1 METKTIE
8 MINASEMT
16 KERVSPNIYYINYTY
31 NAIEYYTPMDSTYK
45 FDDDF
50 EFPEE
55 IDYGKLGY
63 RRMVHGEDILDEFY
77 LEEES
82 EKQQLLEEERRV
94 QRLKEERLQ
103 REGLLPI
110 TKEKIVV
117 KKTSLLRYLKNL
129 DAEYKMF
136 FGMDEFRRVYKLF
149 TILFTQVLLA
159 IFH

>member
-1 METKTIE
+1 MKTNGFE
-8 MINASEMT
+8 MIKASEMT
-16 KERVSPNIYYINYTY
+16 KERVNPNIYYINYTY

-82 EKQQLLEEERRV
+82 EKQRILKEERRV
-94 QRLKEERLQ
+94 QKLKKARLK
-103 REGLLPI
+103 REGLLPLS
-110 TKEKIVV
+110 KEEKLNDLYDEIGDILIYIFYTIMLICFLIVL
-117 KKTSLLRYLKNL
+117 SIP
-129 DAEYKMF
+129 
-136 FGMDEFRRVYKLF
+136 FR
-149 TILFTQVLLA
+149 
-159 IFH
+159 

>member
-1 METKTIE
+1 MKTNGFE
-8 MINASEMT
+8 MIKASEMT
-16 KERVSPNIYYINYTY
+16 KERVNPNIYYINYTY

-82 EKQQLLEEERRV
+82 EKQRILKEERRV
-94 QRLKEERLQ
+94 QKLKEERLK

-110 TKEKIVV
+110 SKEEKLYDLYNEIGDILIYIYYTIMLICFLIVL
-117 KKTSLLRYLKNL
+117 SLP
-129 DAEYKMF
+129 
-136 FGMDEFRRVYKLF
+136 FR
-149 TILFTQVLLA
+149 
-159 IFH
+159 

>member
-1 METKTIE
+1 MKTNGFE
-8 MINASEMT
+8 MIKASEMT
-16 KERVSPNIYYINYTY
+16 KERVNPNIYYINYTY

-63 RRMVHGEDILDEFY
+63 RRIVHGEDILDEFY

-82 EKQQLLEEERRV
+82 EKQRILKEERRV
-94 QRLKEERLQ
+94 QKLKKARLK

-110 TKEKIVV
+110 SKEEKLYDLYNEIGDILIYIFYTIMLICFLIVL
-117 KKTSLLRYLKNL
+117 SLP
-129 DAEYKMF
+129 
-136 FGMDEFRRVYKLF
+136 FR
-149 TILFTQVLLA
+149 
-159 IFH
+159 

>member
-1 METKTIE
+1 MKTNGLE
-8 MINASEMT
+8 MIKVSEMT
-16 KERVSPNIYYINYTY
+16 KERVNPNIYYINYTY

-82 EKQQLLEEERRV
+82 EKQRILKEERRV
-94 QRLKEERLQ
+94 QKLKKARLK
-103 REGLLPI
+103 REGLLPLS
-110 TKEKIVV
+110 KEEKLNDLYDEIGDILIYIFYTIMLICFLIVL
-117 KKTSLLRYLKNL
+117 SIP
-129 DAEYKMF
+129 
-136 FGMDEFRRVYKLF
+136 FR
-149 TILFTQVLLA
+149 
-159 IFH
+159 

>member
-1 METKTIE
+1 MKTNGLE
-8 MINASEMT
+8 MIKVSEMT
-16 KERVSPNIYYINYTY
+16 KERVNPNIYYINYTY
-31 NAIEYYTPMDSTYK
+31 KGVEYYTPMDSTYK

-82 EKQQLLEEERRV
+82 EKQRILKEERRV
-94 QRLKEERLQ
+94 QKLKKARLK

-110 TKEKIVV
+110 TKEEKLNDLYDEIGDILIYIFYTIMLICFLIVL
-117 KKTSLLRYLKNL
+117 SIP
-129 DAEYKMF
+129 
-136 FGMDEFRRVYKLF
+136 FR
-149 TILFTQVLLA
+149 
-159 IFH
+159 

>member
-1 METKTIE
+1 MKTNGLE
-8 MINASEMT
+8 MIKVSEMT
-16 KERVSPNIYYINYTY
+16 KERVNPNIYYINYTY

-82 EKQQLLEEERRV
+82 EKQRILKEERRV
-94 QRLKEERLQ
+94 QKLKKARLK

-129 DAEYKMF
+129 DAEYKMM
-136 FGMDEFRRVYKLF
+136 FGMVAVYLLIIFLAFIGYLF
-149 TILFTQVLLA
+149 DK
-159 IFH
+159 

>member
-1 METKTIE
+1 MKTNGFE
-8 MINASEMT
+8 MIKASEMT
-16 KERVSPNIYYINYTY
+16 KERVNPNIYYINYTY

-82 EKQQLLEEERRV
+82 EKQRILKEERRV
-94 QRLKEERLQ
+94 QKLKEERLK

-110 TKEKIVV
+110 SKEEKLYDLYNEIGDILIYIFYTIMLICFLIVL
-117 KKTSLLRYLKNL
+117 SLPFK
-129 DAEYKMF
+129 
-136 FGMDEFRRVYKLF
+136 
-149 TILFTQVLLA
+149 
-159 IFH
+159 

>member
-1 METKTIE
+1 MKTNGFE
-8 MINASEMT
+8 MIKASEMT
-16 KERVSPNIYYINYTY
+16 KERVNPNIYYINYTY

-63 RRMVHGEDILDEFY
+63 RRIVHGEDILDEFY

-82 EKQQLLEEERRV
+82 EKQRILKEERRV
-94 QRLKEERLQ
+94 QKLKEERLK

-110 TKEKIVV
+110 SKEEKLYDLYNEIGDILIYIYFI
-117 KKTSLLRYLKNL
+117 LLCLYV
-129 DAEYKMF
+129 F
-136 FGMDEFRRVYKLF
+136 
-149 TILFTQVLLA
+149 
-159 IFH
+159 

>member
-1 METKTIE
+1 MKTNGLE
-8 MINASEMT
+8 MIKVSEMT
-16 KERVSPNIYYINYTY
+16 KERVNPNIYYINYTY
-31 NAIEYYTPMDSTYK
+31 KGVEYYTPMDSTYK

-82 EKQQLLEEERRV
+82 EKQRILKEERRV
-94 QRLKEERLQ
+94 QKLKKARLK

-129 DAEYKMF
+129 DAEYKMM
-136 FGMDEFRRVYKLF
+136 FGMVAVYLLIIFLAFIGYLF
-149 TILFTQVLLA
+149 DK
-159 IFH
+159 

>member
-1 METKTIE
+1 MKTNGFE
-8 MINASEMT
+8 MIKASEMT
-16 KERVSPNIYYINYTY
+16 KERVNPNIYYINYTY

-82 EKQQLLEEERRV
+82 EKQRILKEERRV
-94 QRLKEERLQ
+94 QKLKEERLK

-110 TKEKIVV
+110 SKEEKLYDLYNEIGDILIYIFYTIMLICFLIVL
-117 KKTSLLRYLKNL
+117 SIP
-129 DAEYKMF
+129 
-136 FGMDEFRRVYKLF
+136 FR
-149 TILFTQVLLA
+149 
-159 IFH
+159 

>member
-1 METKTIE
+1 MKTNGFE
-8 MINASEMT
+8 MIKASEMT
-16 KERVSPNIYYINYTY
+16 KERVNPNIYYINYTY

-82 EKQQLLEEERRV
+82 EKQRILKEERRV
-94 QRLKEERLQ
+94 QKLKKARLK
-103 REGLLPI
+103 REGLLPLS
-110 TKEKIVV
+110 KEEKLNDLYDEIGDILICIYYTIMLICFLIVL
-117 KKTSLLRYLKNL
+117 SIP
-129 DAEYKMF
+129 
-136 FGMDEFRRVYKLF
+136 FR
-149 TILFTQVLLA
+149 
-159 IFH
+159 

>member
-1 METKTIE
+1 MKTNGFE
-8 MINASEMT
+8 MIKASEMT
-16 KERVSPNIYYINYTY
+16 KERVNPNIYYINYTY
-31 NAIEYYTPMDSTYK
+31 NAIEYYTPMDNTYK

-82 EKQQLLEEERRV
+82 EKQRILKEERRV
-94 QRLKEERLQ
+94 QKLKEERLQ

-110 TKEKIVV
+110 SKEEKLYDLYNEIGDILIYIFYTIMLICFLIVL
-117 KKTSLLRYLKNL
+117 SLP
-129 DAEYKMF
+129 
-136 FGMDEFRRVYKLF
+136 FR
-149 TILFTQVLLA
+149 
-159 IFH
+159 

>member
-1 METKTIE
+1 MKTNGFE
-8 MINASEMT
+8 MIKASEMT
-16 KERVSPNIYYINYTY
+16 KERVNPNIYYINYTY

-82 EKQQLLEEERRV
+82 EKQRILKEERRV
-94 QRLKEERLQ
+94 QKLKEERLK

-110 TKEKIVV
+110 SKEEK
-117 KKTSLLRYLKNL
+117 L
-129 DAEYKMF
+129 
-136 FGMDEFRRVYKLF
+136 YKLYDEIGDILIYIYY
-149 TILFTQVLLA
+149 TIMLICFLIVLS
-159 IFH
+159 IPFK

>member
-1 METKTIE
+1 MKTNGFE
-8 MINASEMT
+8 MIKASEMT
-16 KERVSPNIYYINYTY
+16 KERVNPNIYYINYTY

-63 RRMVHGEDILDEFY
+63 RRIVHGEDILDEFY

-82 EKQQLLEEERRV
+82 EKQRILKEERRV
-94 QRLKEERLQ
+94 QKLKEERLK

-110 TKEKIVV
+110 SKEEKLYDLYNEIGDILIYIFYTIMLICFLIVL
-117 KKTSLLRYLKNL
+117 SIP
-129 DAEYKMF
+129 
-136 FGMDEFRRVYKLF
+136 FR
-149 TILFTQVLLA
+149 
-159 IFH
+159 

>member
-1 METKTIE
+1 MKTNGFE
-8 MINASEMT
+8 MIKASEMT
-16 KERVSPNIYYINYTY
+16 KERVNPNIYYINYTY

-63 RRMVHGEDILDEFY
+63 RRIVHGEDILDEFY

-82 EKQQLLEEERRV
+82 EKQRILKEERRV
-94 QRLKEERLQ
+94 QKLKEERLK

-110 TKEKIVV
+110 SKEEKLYDLYNEIGDILIYIFYTIMLICFLIVL
-117 KKTSLLRYLKNL
+117 SLP
-129 DAEYKMF
+129 
-136 FGMDEFRRVYKLF
+136 FR
-149 TILFTQVLLA
+149 
-159 IFH
+159 

>member
-1 METKTIE
+1 MKTNGFE
-8 MINASEMT
+8 MIKASEMT
-16 KERVSPNIYYINYTY
+16 KERVNPNIYYINYTY

-77 LEEES
+77 LDEES
-82 EKQQLLEEERRV
+82 ERLRL
-94 QRLKEERLQ
+94 LKEEKRVQKLKKARLQ

-110 TKEKIVV
+110 SKEEKLNKLYDEIGDILIYIFYTIMLICFLIVLSIPF
-117 KKTSLLRYLKNL
+117 K
-129 DAEYKMF
+129 
-136 FGMDEFRRVYKLF
+136 
-149 TILFTQVLLA
+149 
-159 IFH
+159 